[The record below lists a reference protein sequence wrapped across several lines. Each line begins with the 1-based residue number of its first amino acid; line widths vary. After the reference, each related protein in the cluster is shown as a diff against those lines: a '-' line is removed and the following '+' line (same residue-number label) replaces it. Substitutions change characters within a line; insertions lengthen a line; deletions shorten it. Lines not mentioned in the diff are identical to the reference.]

1 MPESEPSVFLI
12 YIIEVIYLIYQ
23 IIYSFVFVSIYMSI
37 IHLIA
42 VKKNDLSIID
52 IAYGP
57 GFVVAGIAQMIFS
70 KDIGWHF
77 ILLFTLVSLW
87 ALRLAL
93 QIGIRKIGKGEDFR
107 YTKMRKDFGKNW
119 RIISFYKIFLF
130 QGLLILI
137 IESPLLI
144 ASLTSGTVFGW
155 LSYLGSVLWIW
166 GFYWE
171 TVSDIQKYRFKKA
184 GNKGIIQ
191 SGLWKY
197 SRHPNYYGEITMWWA
212 IGMITLEVA
221 YGWIGLI
228 SPILI
233 TTLLIT
239 FSGIP
244 MLEKKHRDNPEF
256 IAYKKKTSVL
266 FPWFPKKGE

>member
-1 MPESEPSVFLI
+1 MELSVFPI
-12 YIIEVIYLIYQ
+12 FTIEVILLIYQ
-23 IIYSFVFVSIYMSI
+23 IVYSFVFVWIYMSI
-37 IHLIA
+37 VYLIA
-42 VKKNDLSIID
+42 IKKDDLSIID

-57 GFVVAGIAQMIFS
+57 GFVVAGIAQMIFA
-70 KDIGWHF
+70 KEIGLHF
-77 ILLFTLVSLW
+77 IVIFSLVSLW
-87 ALRLAL
+87 AIRLAL

-119 RIISFYKIFLF
+119 KLISYYKVFLF
-130 QGLLILI
+130 QGLLILL

-144 ASLTSGTVFGW
+144 ASLSGQTTLRW
-155 LSYLGSVLWIW
+155 LSYLGIVLWIW

-171 TVSDIQKYRFKKA
+171 TVSDIQKYRFKEA

-197 SRHPNYYGEITMWWA
+197 SRHPNYYGEIIMWWA
-212 IGMITLEVA
+212 IGLITLEVA
-221 YGWIGLI
+221 YGWIGLL

-244 MLEKKHRDNPEF
+244 MLEKKHKDNPEF
-256 IAYKKKTSVL
+256 IAYKSKTSVL